1 MENILVID
9 DEKSLIEL
17 LAVIFKKE
25 GYGVMQAMSGE
36 KALEILEKGGI
47 DFVITDIR
55 MPGLDGMEVLRR
67 VKASYPEVP
76 VVMITAYG
84 TVQQAVEALK
94 AGALDYVVKPFD
106 VDELRIIV
114 ARGMAQKRLREENL
128 RLKRDL
134 RDQYSFENM
143 IGHSRAMK
151 EIFTLIEKVAP
162 TDSTVLIT
170 GESGTGKEM
179 AARAIHYQ
187 SNRRENPFVSIN
199 CAALPEALLESELF
213 GHVKG
218 AFTGATCDK
227 KGMFEA
233 AQRGTIFLDE
243 IGEMSPWT
251 QVKLLRS
258 LQERKIRPVG
268 GNDEVK
274 IDVRIIAATNQ
285 DLKKLIAEGRFREE
299 LFYRINVI
307 TMDMPPLRKRPEDIP
322 VLIGHFLEKYC
333 NRIGK
338 KMKRLT
344 PEVISLL
351 EAYHWPGNIREL
363 ENVIERIVA
372 VEDRETVTTACLPAE
387 IVSPPGKLGSRVLI
401 GPGFDLKKHLDEIAK
416 QYLSRGLAAGGGVGK
431 KAAELLGLSYRT
443 FRYLCGK
450 YGISLEGETA
460 ETRGAADEREVF

>member
-67 VKASYPEVP
+67 VKASHPDVP

-218 AFTGATCDK
+218 AFTGAVCDK

-258 LQERKIRPVG
+258 LQERKVRPVG
-268 GNDEVK
+268 GNDEVN

-285 DLKKLIAEGRFREE
+285 DLKKLITEGRFREE

-401 GPGFDLKKHLDEIAK
+401 GPDFDLKKHLDEITK

-460 ETRGAADEREVF
+460 ETREATDDREVF